1 MMAFS
6 LCGKSSSDAQVVKV
20 LAAAQCAGVDVS
32 FKRDSKAT
40 EVNLRGDNFEQK
52 GNSTKLAV
60 HGTQA
65 PAALLATTRYLATLC
80 KLSKVH
86 CPPSRCCVV
95 RSGKGCRQQVVSSLR
110 EQLQGCCLP
119 LGSGPV
125 GELLRVF
132 GRRCK

>member
-1 MMAFS
+1 MAFS

-20 LAAAQCAGVDVS
+20 LAAAQCAGVEVS

-65 PAALLATTRYLATLC
+65 TSSFPATTC
-80 KLSKVH
+80 KLSTQTAATVTLTL
-86 CPPSRCCVV
+86 PLLPVL
-95 RSGKGCRQQVVSSLR
+95 SGKGWRQQVVPSLR
-110 EQLQGCCLP
+110 E
-119 LGSGPV
+119 
-125 GELLRVF
+125 
-132 GRRCK
+132 